1 MEPAVSTLRQHW
13 KYSDF
18 FPIVSALVAAILAA
32 FAALHTIHTL
42 RRLSERYALYDF
54 AGYYRW
60 GQNYQSGIEWWART
74 HCNYTPFFVG
84 GFAPLT
90 RIDAPSL
97 HLGWQIFQ
105 IACLIVAIILI
116 ARSAGIFSVS
126 AIVILA
132 SLGVLSR
139 TSDQVLFF
147 GQFAPLLLVLMVGS
161 WMLARVNRDAGS
173 ALLLAIA
180 ILLKLYPGILL
191 GYYLVCGKW
200 RALIWTAVF
209 FAAGIL
215 ASGFENWHGFIVYG
229 LPHSGEILAR
239 GFWRDRVSI
248 FNLVW
253 GVEAAIGTPSWWTVF
268 APTAAVSIVLVIAAA
283 LETLAARER
292 ALDGIYFSLWL
303 ALGLLLAPIA
313 WHHEIVL
320 LFPLYFFSAESLA
333 RIVREADLTT
343 YARVGFFVIAIMM
356 ILVLV
361 GREYAALFKN
371 VMPTYIVPICA
382 LIAGLIV
389 AEERRPEMRR
399 NEAIEI

>member
-1 MEPAVSTLRQHW
+1 MEPVAATLKQQR

-18 FPIVSALVAAILAA
+18 FPIVFAVAAAILAA
-32 FAALHTIHTL
+32 AAILHVVQTL
-42 RRLSERYALYDF
+42 RRLSGRYALYDF

-60 GQNYQSGIEWWART
+60 GQNYQSGIEWWARS

-84 GFAPLT
+84 TFAPLT

-97 HLGWQIFQ
+97 HLGWQVFQ
-105 IACLIVAIILI
+105 VVCLILAIILI
-116 ARSAGIFSVS
+116 ARSAGISAS
-126 AIVILA
+126 AIVVLA

-147 GQFAPLLLVLMVGS
+147 GQFAPLLLALMVGS
-161 WMLARVNRDAGS
+161 WTLARKNRDAGS
-173 ALLLAIA
+173 AIMLALA

-200 RALIWTAVF
+200 RLLIWTAVF
-209 FAAGIL
+209 FTLGIL
-215 ASGFENWHGFIVYG
+215 VSGFANWHGFVVYG
-229 LPHSGEILAR
+229 LPHSGDILAR

-253 GVEAAIGTPSWWTVF
+253 GVEAIIATPSWWRVF
-268 APTAAVSIVLVIAAA
+268 APTAAVSIGLVIAAA
-283 LETLAARER
+283 LETVAAREH

-320 LFPLYFFSAESLA
+320 LFPLYFFGALSAA
-333 RIVREADLTT
+333 RIVRGAEFAG
-343 YARVGFFVIAIMM
+343 YARIGFFVIAIA
-356 ILVLV
+356 ILIVLV
-361 GREYAALFKN
+361 GREYASLFKN
-371 VMPTYIVPICA
+371 VIPTYLVPICA
-382 LIAGLIV
+382 FVAGLIF
-389 AEERRPEMRR
+389 AEEQRPEIADLR
-399 NEAIEI
+399 